1 MRTHH
6 VPWSSIGLLPYVVE
20 TLRLLSEQSG
30 NPQPTLRYR
39 AKIKQHGTNCAVQV
53 RRDEEGRTHV
63 FAQGRT
69 DLLTPE
75 PGHDYKGFARW
86 VKDNEAH
93 FGTVLNDD
101 VTIFGEW
108 AGPGVEPGM
117 AISQVGA
124 KMFLVF
130 AVQEG
135 RGEDAALVYEP
146 DAILRLLGPAVSAP
160 GLVVLPWEDDE
171 VVINFGDSESVEA
184 AARAMSTVVLE
195 VEREDPFIK
204 RTLGV
209 SGMGEGLV
217 FYPVNVE
224 APHEPE
230 SYCRLMWKAKGE
242 KHSTVRQRQPV
253 QANPEV
259 AASAGG
265 FADLMI
271 TEARLL
277 QGVTTACGETY
288 DPKLT
293 GKFVAWVTNDVQKES
308 TVELAASGLTWSQ
321 VQRAVET
328 RAREW
333 YLTKAR
339 RS

>member
-1 MRTHH
+1 
-6 VPWSSIGLLPYVVE
+6 LLPYVVE

-30 NPQPTLRYR
+30 DPQPTLRYR
-39 AKIKQHGTNCAVQV
+39 TKIKQHGTNCAVQV
-53 RRDEEGRTHV
+53 RRDAQGSAHV

-69 DLLTPE
+69 NILTPE
-75 PGHDYKGFARW
+75 DDYKGFAKW
-86 VKDNEAH
+86 VKTNEERFQAVQ
-93 FGTVLNDD
+93 GDD
-101 VTIFGEW
+101 TTIFGEW
-108 AGPGVEPGM
+108 AGLGVEPGM
-117 AISQVGA
+117 AISQVED

-130 AVQEG
+130 AVQVG
-135 RGEDAALVYEP
+135 RGEGASLAYDP
-146 DAILRLLGPAVSAP
+146 DVILNLLGPAVWAP
-160 GLVVLPWEDDE
+160 GLVVLPWEDPM
-171 VVINFGDSESVEA
+171 VVIDFGDPESVEA

-204 RTLGV
+204 RTLNI

-217 FYPVNVE
+217 FYPVGTEV
-224 APHEPE
+224 PRDPE
-230 SYCRLMWKAKGE
+230 RYCQLMWKAKGE

-259 AASAGG
+259 VASAGG
-265 FADLMI
+265 FTDLMV

-277 QGVTTACGETY
+277 QGVTTACSGTY

-293 GKFVAWVTNDVQKES
+293 GKFVTWVAGDVQKES
-308 TVELAASGLTWSQ
+308 TMELAASGLSWGQ

-333 YLTKAR
+333 YLGRAR
-339 RS
+339 KP